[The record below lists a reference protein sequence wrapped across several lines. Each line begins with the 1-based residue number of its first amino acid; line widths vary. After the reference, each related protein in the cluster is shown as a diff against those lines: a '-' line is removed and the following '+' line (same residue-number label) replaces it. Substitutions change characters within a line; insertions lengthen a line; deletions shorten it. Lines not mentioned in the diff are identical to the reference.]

1 MPPKPATR
9 SQPSGRAASR
19 QSQNPVDS
27 QANANADGIRED
39 EVSQTGNHN
48 GEDELRPPLA
58 IDLAQVMA
66 TQTCLLET
74 LAQGM
79 NRPRNNHGAGV
90 QDKMTEFMRLKPPT
104 FAGSDN
110 PMKVDDWLK
119 VIERKLDTIH
129 YDGRDRVMLA
139 THQLTGIALSWWEAY
154 SGVVDNAN
162 TITWQEFVEE
172 FCRYHIPD
180 RIMKLKDD
188 EFRNLKQ
195 GNKTLSEYISSSLSY
210 LAMVQN

>member
-1 MPPKPATR
+1 MPPKPTTR

-79 NRPRNNHGAGV
+79 NCPRNNHGA
-90 QDKMTEFMRLKPPT
+90 
-104 FAGSDN
+104 
-110 PMKVDDWLK
+110 
-119 VIERKLDTIH
+119 
-129 YDGRDRVMLA
+129 RV
-139 THQLTGIALSWWEAY
+139 
-154 SGVVDNAN
+154 
-162 TITWQEFVEE
+162 
-172 FCRYHIPD
+172 
-180 RIMKLKDD
+180 
-188 EFRNLKQ
+188 
-195 GNKTLSEYISSSLSY
+195 
-210 LAMVQN
+210 